1 MDFNLFYNQHVN
13 KAVKDEEDPETT
25 INSLDDR
32 FKKIL
37 NMNPKQK
44 VIVTFFNDYI
54 DAWKQKN
61 RDSVN
66 KKAFDKQ

>member
-1 MDFNLFYNQHVN
+1 MDFNLFYNQHIN
-13 KAVKDEEDPETT
+13 KTPKELENPQVT

-37 NMNPKQK
+37 SMAPKQK
-44 VIVTFFNDYI
+44 VIVNFFRDYV
-54 DAWKQKN
+54 DVWKQKN

-66 KKAFDKQ
+66 KKAFNKK